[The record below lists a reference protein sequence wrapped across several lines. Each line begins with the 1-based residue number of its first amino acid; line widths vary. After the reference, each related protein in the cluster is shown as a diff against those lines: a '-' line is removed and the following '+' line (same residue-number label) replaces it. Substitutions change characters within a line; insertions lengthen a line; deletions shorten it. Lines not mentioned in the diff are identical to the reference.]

1 MDRGQ
6 RAGRQLTPP
15 RWVVDGGASGR
26 KHTPPEECGVDGG
39 RWAMT
44 NAPGSLEE
52 PGEEVEGDQLAKMN
66 AHALLKS
73 EGVG

>member
-6 RAGRQLTPP
+6 RAGDNEHP
-15 RWVVDGGASGR
+15 RDGGWMEAGGR

-73 EGVG
+73 EGGG